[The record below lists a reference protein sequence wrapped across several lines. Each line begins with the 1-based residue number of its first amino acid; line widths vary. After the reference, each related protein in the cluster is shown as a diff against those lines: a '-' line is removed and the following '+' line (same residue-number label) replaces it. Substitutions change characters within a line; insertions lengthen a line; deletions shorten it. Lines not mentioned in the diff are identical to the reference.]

1 MGSSKAGYNTC
12 PWPTERSSRT
22 PRRAGEATDEAE
34 GPRPWRKEEKQG
46 QVRVGARSSWSQ
58 QRSAGAWAHRPERH
72 AATEDRE
79 DAAGRRTS
87 DEEDVGNMP

>member
-1 MGSSKAGYNTC
+1 MGSSKAGYSTC

-22 PRRAGEATDEAE
+22 PRRVEEAAEGAE

-46 QVRVGARSSWSQ
+46 QVRVRARSSWSQ
-58 QRSAGAWAHRPERH
+58 RRGAGAWAHRPERH

-79 DAAGRRTS
+79 DAAGRQTI
-87 DEEDVGNMP
+87 DEEEAKGPR